1 MAALSDAV
9 VIGTVLVLIFGA
21 ASYYL
26 YSRISQLDY
35 KLGLMESI
43 LLNLKMAMESTL
55 LSSVRD
61 DPPMKLSPTQPPME
75 SSQRPEHFREQM
87 DTQEQGQGQEQEDYQ
102 KILDDAHNAA
112 DVKDVNVSEQK
123 APQPQTPTVHVV
135 KDAEGNSK
143 MHIGFESM
151 SWKELCAEA
160 KKRNIAGTSHLNRRK
175 LIDILNKR
183 EGINTET
190 SSQAPA
196 EVSPLSAWNTDDIG
210 SELLTTPDE

>member
-1 MAALSDAV
+1 
-9 VIGTVLVLIFGA
+9 LVLIFGA

-61 DPPMKLSPTQPPME
+61 EPPMKLSNSHAQME
-75 SSQRPEHFREQM
+75 MQQRPEHFREQVLS
-87 DTQEQGQGQEQEDYQ
+87 QEEEQGQEQEQEDYQ
-102 KILDDAHNAA
+102 QILEDAHKAA

-123 APQPQTPTVHVV
+123 ASQPQTPTVHVV

-160 KKRNIAGTSHLNRRK
+160 KKRNITGTSHLNRRK

-183 EGINTET
+183 EGVSSLQPES
-190 SSQAPA
+190 SSQEPV

-210 SELLTTPDE
+210 SELQ